1 VGQATQLETDYLVVG
16 AGAMGMA
23 FVDTVIDDPKA
34 DVIMVDRRSGPGGHW
49 LDSYPFVQVHQP
61 SRVYGVNSTPLG
73 RDRIESDGR
82 DAGFYERASGPEIC
96 GYYDDVMRYR
106 LLASGRVRFFPMS
119 EYLGD
124 RRFRSLVTDHLTE
137 VTVRRAL
144 VDATYVA
151 SRVPA
156 TDPPPFE
163 VADGARCVPVGE
175 LVGITEAPAGYVV
188 IGGGKTAMD
197 ACVWLLD
204 RGARPDDITWI
215 RPRDSWLLNRA
226 YFQPGGSAVSTF
238 EAVVLQIEAMAASA
252 SIEEA
257 FERAEAQDVVFRID
271 RDVRPTIMRGAT
283 VSAGELEQLRRIGNV
298 VRMGHV
304 QRVEAGR
311 IVLDEGEISTSPRH
325 VHVHCASPGLGV
337 RPARPIFT
345 DDTITPQCISRI
357 SVTMSSA
364 LAGYVESTGRTTEE
378 KNRLCPANPLPDTP
392 FDWMRGLLGGVRA
405 EMGWQDAGDV
415 QAWLEASRLNLL
427 QGMLSR
433 TDDEVRDLQA
443 RFLSAVFP
451 ALDKLD
457 EFAAVATPAERERM
471 VDPLAER

>member
-1 VGQATQLETDYLVVG
+1 VV
-16 AGAMGMA
+16 
-23 FVDTVIDDPKA
+23 V
-34 DVIMVDRRSGPGGHW
+34 
-49 LDSYPFVQVHQP
+49 
-61 SRVYGVNSTPLG
+61 
-73 RDRIESDGR
+73 E
-82 DAGFYERASGPEIC
+82 
-96 GYYDDVMRYR
+96 
-106 LLASGRVRFFPMS
+106 
-119 EYLGD
+119 
-124 RRFRSLVTDHLTE
+124 
-137 VTVRRAL
+137 
-144 VDATYVA
+144 
-151 SRVPA
+151 
-156 TDPPPFE
+156 
-163 VADGARCVPVGE
+163 
-175 LVGITEAPAGYVV
+175 
-188 IGGGKTAMD
+188 
-197 ACVWLLD
+197 
-204 RGARPDDITWI
+204 
-215 RPRDSWLLNRA
+215 
-226 YFQPGGSAVSTF
+226 
-238 EAVVLQIEAMAASA
+238 IEAMAASA
-252 SIEEA
+252 SIDEA

-271 RDVRPTIMRGAT
+271 RDVRPAIMRGAT
-283 VSAGELEQLRRIGNV
+283 VSAGELEQLRRIRNV

-311 IVLDEGEISTSPRH
+311 IVLDEGEIPTSRRH

-378 KNRLCPANPLPDTP
+378 KNRLCPPNPLPDTP

-443 RFLSAVFP
+443 RFLSAVFA
-451 ALDKLD
+451 ALDKLE
-457 EFAAVATPAERERM
+457 EFAAGATPAERERM